1 MSANMI
7 FGSGLISV
15 GLAPSPSDAVECQVS
30 NFVINANANTVA
42 VPGTYC
48 QGPSSAGQK
57 SSWSLDLSAISDFG
71 STPSL
76 SELLYDND
84 GEILFFEF
92 TPDDGDVPE
101 AAGSFWAV
109 AAPFGGEGAGLWQY
123 TLTMQMPEAAVLTP
137 QTP

>member
-7 FGSGLISV
+7 FGSGVIEV
-15 GLAPSPSDAVECQVS
+15 GLTPSPTDAVECQVS
-30 NFVINANANTVA
+30 NFVVTANANTVA

-57 SSWSLDLSAISDFG
+57 SSWSLELSAISDFG

-76 SELLYDND
+76 AELLFDND
-84 GEILFFEF
+84 GTILFFEF
-92 TPDDGDVPE
+92 TPDDLDVPD
-101 AAGSFWAV
+101 ATGSFYAV

-123 TLTMQMPEAAVLTP
+123 TLTLQMPEQPVLTP
-137 QTP
+137 KT